1 MQTRNEKLMCND
13 HAWLSALSGLNTLLH
28 RIVQAT
34 GSISDDVGFLLT
46 MLSSENDDS
55 NNDLINR
62 RNLLLRSVG
71 GAVVVR
77 MRALCYVD
85 KCLNKITE
93 LHCAETKMK
102 RMICDGTDINAK
114 NKNNRSV
121 VSLAAGRGLLDS
133 VRTLIDNGAD
143 IEVKDESA
151 ETVLHSAAKAGN
163 AALIKALVSVKAD
176 VDSKNCN
183 NKTPLDVAVNDEC
196 RHVLRVLGANG
207 WTALMVAAERG
218 EDQFQKYFYLR
229 NCIMCMDPTWTWM
242 SHSEGVEVDKS
253 EILFKKPGCV
263 LGNDKFEKRSDVIG
277 ENIYRWELK
286 MSANTEGKFWAGIV
300 GGMNKLNLWALSPVE
315 IKEQSVNLEEKSHE
329 TSDLLLTY
337 CSDGQ
342 LHIVGRGYKLVSSR
356 VRIYEPEQRLIF
368 VLDMDN
374 GHLELSIKDGKGL
387 DERVMEV
394 SELNTS
400 ALQPYIFLDSRGS
413 ADLKC
418 FDLPSFKFPSD
429 FQSDVRFYSSLST
442 KEIDWGWGVYD
453 HEGMV
458 LNNLEIR
465 RGLSMNSYYSLALG
479 SDKLTDGV
487 HSWSLTVD
495 RSDIMWAGVIR
506 GADTSPLNLIVP
518 PCNLPC
524 QMAASFCSDGRF
536 EHFGSAPDPKVRY
549 ISGTEDMPHEWR
561 LQEKVEF
568 HLDTHKRTLELFV
581 NEQRAIVVSEFKCSN
596 VLPFVCLASSGS
608 VTLSKPNSKVINVS
622 SSIIS
627 FKDRAA
633 GLDNSKWKN
642 MNLNSPLF
650 ELPMAG
656 AKN

>member
-1 MQTRNEKLMCND
+1 MFLCITDFRVYSDFELQQIEDLPQLFGKRFIVGVQTRNEKLMCND

-242 SHSEGVEVDKS
+242 SHSEGVEVEKS
-253 EILFKKPGCV
+253 EILF
-263 LGNDKFEKRSDVIG
+263 
-277 ENIYRWELK
+277 
-286 MSANTEGKFWAGIV
+286 
-300 GGMNKLNLWALSPVE
+300 
-315 IKEQSVNLEEKSHE
+315 
-329 TSDLLLTY
+329 
-337 CSDGQ
+337 
-342 LHIVGRGYKLVSSR
+342 
-356 VRIYEPEQRLIF
+356 
-368 VLDMDN
+368 
-374 GHLELSIKDGKGL
+374 
-387 DERVMEV
+387 
-394 SELNTS
+394 
-400 ALQPYIFLDSRGS
+400 
-413 ADLKC
+413 
-418 FDLPSFKFPSD
+418 
-429 FQSDVRFYSSLST
+429 
-442 KEIDWGWGVYD
+442 
-453 HEGMV
+453 
-458 LNNLEIR
+458 
-465 RGLSMNSYYSLALG
+465 
-479 SDKLTDGV
+479 
-487 HSWSLTVD
+487 
-495 RSDIMWAGVIR
+495 
-506 GADTSPLNLIVP
+506 
-518 PCNLPC
+518 
-524 QMAASFCSDGRF
+524 
-536 EHFGSAPDPKVRY
+536 
-549 ISGTEDMPHEWR
+549 
-561 LQEKVEF
+561 
-568 HLDTHKRTLELFV
+568 
-581 NEQRAIVVSEFKCSN
+581 
-596 VLPFVCLASSGS
+596 
-608 VTLSKPNSKVINVS
+608 
-622 SSIIS
+622 
-627 FKDRAA
+627 
-633 GLDNSKWKN
+633 
-642 MNLNSPLF
+642 
-650 ELPMAG
+650 
-656 AKN
+656 